1 MTKRIEA
8 RTKTQK
14 LALSLAVAY
23 NAYNAYNEADRA
35 VPSVWSE
42 TDETKL
48 NAIRVWGRSL
58 IDAQKAIGFEM
69 YRTHL
74 IADHVARAQERSER
88 LSREKD
94 ARAA

>member
-8 RTKTQK
+8 RTKSQK
-14 LALSLAVAY
+14 LAAALAV
-23 NAYNAYNEADRA
+23 AYNAYNEADRA

-42 TDETKL
+42 TDEDKL
-48 NAIRVWGRSL
+48 AAIRVWGRALLS
-58 IDAQKAIGFEM
+58 AQKAVGFEM
-69 YRTHL
+69 YRTVL
-74 IADHVARAQERSER
+74 IEDHVARAQERSER

>member
-23 NAYNAYNEADRA
+23 NSFNEADHA
-35 VPSVWSE
+35 VPSIWSE

-48 NAIRVWGRSL
+48 NAIRVWGRALLS
-58 IDAQKAIGFEM
+58 AQKEIGFEM
-69 YRTHL
+69 YRTVL
-74 IADHVARAQERSER
+74 IEDTVARAQERSER
-88 LSREKD
+88 LRREQ
-94 ARAA
+94 AAA

>member
-14 LALSLAVAY
+14 LAASLATSYSAF
-23 NAYNAYNEADRA
+23 NEAERA
-35 VPSVWSE
+35 VPSLWKE

-58 IDAQKAIGFEM
+58 LDAQKALGFEM

-74 IADHVARAQERSER
+74 IEDYVARAQERSER
-88 LSREKD
+88 LRREKG
-94 ARAA
+94 AA

>member
-1 MTKRIEA
+1 MTKRIES

-14 LALSLAVAY
+14 LALSLAV
-23 NAYNAYNEADRA
+23 AYNAYNEADRA